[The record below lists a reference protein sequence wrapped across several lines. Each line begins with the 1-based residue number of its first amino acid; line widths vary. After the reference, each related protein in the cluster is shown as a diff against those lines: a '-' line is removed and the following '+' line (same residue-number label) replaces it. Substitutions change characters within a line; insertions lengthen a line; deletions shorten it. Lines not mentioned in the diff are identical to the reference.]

1 MNNPFDY
8 TPSERMLQA
17 QQKLIAHIN
26 MLCEESAAFAEEVK
40 KGKMFGILLASPPT
54 PLPRGEGSDMWEGA
68 VFAFSG
74 QIGGRYDWPQ
84 FVPAVFDYLDEQG
97 YFKTHEREIDAINKK
112 VAELEQSAELMALRQ
127 KKEQLQKESDAD
139 IEAYKR
145 LMQVAKAERDVIR
158 LKGVTNEADLI
169 RESQFM
175 KAELHRKKTYWKEQM
190 SGIDKEID
198 GLIGEIRKLKLSRQ
212 HKSDH
217 LQRWLFEQFVFT
229 MPDGQHRSLTEIFQ
243 SYLARTGSSL
253 LRRGIDI
260 SATIPSGAGE
270 CCEPKLLHY
279 AYSHGL
285 QPEEIG
291 MFWWGESPKQEV
303 REHLQFYPACNGKC
317 RPILEAMMPNLQ
329 SATDDYAAGNA
340 TLPIVY
346 EDDALIIVNKPA
358 GMLSVPGKGNTP
370 SVLSILKAMRPECTS
385 LHSVHRLDMD
395 TSGLLIVAKSE
406 EVHKALQKQF
416 ATHSFR
422 KEYIAVLDGVPVG
435 SREGDIALPLRPNY
449 ADRPR
454 QVVDLLEG
462 KEALTHYIINVEGDK
477 CIAHLFPMTGR
488 THQLRIHCAH
498 HDGLGCP
505 IKGDRLYGKRS
516 DRLYLHAFKMEFQ
529 HPATDKTVV
538 FEAPLGWE

>member
-1 MNNPFDY
+1 
-8 TPSERMLQA
+8 ML
-17 QQKLIAHIN
+17 
-26 MLCEESAAFAEEVK
+26 
-40 KGKMFGILLASPPT
+40 
-54 PLPRGEGSDMWEGA
+54 EGA
-68 VFAFSG
+68 FAFSG
-74 QIGGRYDWPQ
+74 QIGGSFDWPG
-84 FVPAVFDYLDEQG
+84 FVPAVFDYLDEDG
-97 YFKTHEREIDAINKK
+97 YFKTHEREISAINHKI
-112 VAELEQSAELMALRQ
+112 AELETSDELRTLQREYSILQAES
-127 KKEQLQKESDAD
+127 ETD
-139 IEAYKR
+139 IERYRQLIKA
-145 LMQVAKAERDVIR
+145 AKLERDLIR
-158 LKGVTNEADLI
+158 GKGLTDDSQLI

-198 GLIGEIRKLKLSRQ
+198 GFIGEIRKLKLSRQ

-243 SYLARTGSSL
+243 SYLTRTGSSL
-253 LRRGIDI
+253 LSRGIDI

-317 RPILEAMMPNLQ
+317 RPILEAMMPELQ
-329 SATDDYAAGNA
+329 TATDDYAAGNA
-340 TLPIVY
+340 TLLIVY

-370 SVLSILKAMRPECTS
+370 SVLSILKTMRPECTS

-422 KEYIAVLDGVPVG
+422 KEYIAVLDGVP
-435 SREGDIALPLRPNY
+435 EGPKEGYIALPLRPNY

-477 CIAHLFPMTGR
+477 CIAYLFPMTGR
-488 THQLRIHCAH
+488 THQLRVHCAH